1 MASSCKEMNLTYS
14 HVIMTIEGEDAN
26 EANTRRSLQ
35 SSLPRRHE
43 ESSNDRRAGH
53 RNQTGSSSRQGRT
66 CRVGEERHLRI
77 HGGKSQ
83 NRRRYRSEERRVGKE
98 CRSRWST
105 YQ

>member
-14 HVIMTIEGEDAN
+14 HVIMTMEGEGAN

-53 RNQTGSSSRQGRT
+53 RNKTRSTSRQGRT

-77 HGGKSQ
+77 HVGTSQ
-83 NRRRYRSEERRVGKE
+83 NPRKYRVYRLGGMEAHEKE
-98 CRSRWST
+98 
-105 YQ
+105 